1 MRESMGNWQQAVQ
14 FVTILAQRV
23 LPVWQPYEASV
34 TFVHECA
41 LRRQRKQIGK
51 RAIGGRQLT
60 TPPQA
65 TAEECGKILK
75 FLGQGEIGERKNAC
89 QKNHLGGMSMKGIL
103 VQF

>member
-51 RAIGGRQLT
+51 RAIGGRQANDAPNRQL
-60 TPPQA
+60 
-65 TAEECGKILK
+65 
-75 FLGQGEIGERKNAC
+75 
-89 QKNHLGGMSMKGIL
+89 QKNVAKFSNSSAREK
-103 VQF
+103 